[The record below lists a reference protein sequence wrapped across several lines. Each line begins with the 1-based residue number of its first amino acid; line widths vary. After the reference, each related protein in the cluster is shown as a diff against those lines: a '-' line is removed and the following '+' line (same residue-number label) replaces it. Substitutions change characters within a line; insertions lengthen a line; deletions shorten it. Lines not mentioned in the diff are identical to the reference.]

1 MVFVLASLGN
11 LATFLMQQHAD
22 SATSWSF
29 DVSYMNTAAWSIYG
43 YAIVVPMAYY
53 FFLQYMGS
61 NANLVRFW
69 CMWGYSLSIFIISSV
84 SFYFLSPTTGINFV
98 STSSYLPTFDVFFFY
113 HKISCIVEIQTEFI
127 LVVIRNCINF

>member
-1 MVFVLASLGN
+1 LVFVLASLGN

-22 SATSWSF
+22 SGTSWSF

-61 NANLVRFW
+61 NANLIRFW
-69 CMWGYSLSIFIISSV
+69 CMWGYSLSNFIISSV
-84 SFYFLSPTTGINFV
+84 SFYFFLSPTTGMNFV
-98 STSSYLPTFDVFFFY
+98 STSSYLLTSF
-113 HKISCIVEIQTEFI
+113 
-127 LVVIRNCINF
+127 

>member
-1 MVFVLASLGN
+1 LVFVLASLGN

-22 SATSWSF
+22 SGTSWSF

-61 NANLVRFW
+61 NANLIRFW
-69 CMWGYSLSIFIISSV
+69 CMWGYSLSIFVISSV
-84 SFYFLSPTTGINFV
+84 SLNFFLSPTTGMSFYFIL
-98 STSSYLPTFDVFFFY
+98 STDFLMYFFFY
-113 HKISCIVEIQTEFI
+113 HKTCILEVQTEFI
-127 LVVIRNCINF
+127 LVVIRNCIIC